1 MPQGTHDALP
11 DTRNESVL
19 VWINGS
25 LTPRAD
31 ARISVFDSGYL
42 VGDGIWEGL
51 RLHQGTL
58 LFLEHHLDRLM
69 DGMARVRLDP
79 GMTRDGIVQA
89 LYDTVSENRMYGGVH
104 VRIMITRGIKKTPSQ
119 DPRLTVGP
127 ANIVIIAE
135 HKKANPGVKRTGVA
149 LQVSSVRRPPLE
161 SLDQRLNCHSKLH
174 EVMAL
179 NEALEAGAD
188 EALML
193 DINGNVATCNATN
206 FFAVV
211 HDQLWTSTGLHCL
224 PGVTRANVIDVARVQ
239 GIPVREF
246 DFEPGRLADASE
258 AFVTGTFGGLTPV
271 HQIAGLEAEMTKTL
285 QPGGPITT
293 SLANGYELAIAD
305 YAARAG
311 HGIGR

>member
-11 DTRNESVL
+11 DSRNESVL

-25 LTPRAD
+25 LIPRAE

-58 LFLEHHLDRLM
+58 LFLEQHLERLF
-69 DGMARVRLDP
+69 DGLARVRLDP
-79 GMTRDGIVQA
+79 GVAREGIIQA
-89 LYDTVSENRMYGGVH
+89 LYETVSSNRMYGGVH
-104 VRIMITRGIKKTPSQ
+104 VRIMVTRGIKKTPSQ

-135 HKKANPGVKRTGVA
+135 HKKANPGVKRAGVS
-149 LQVSSVRRPPLE
+149 LQVSSVRRPPPE

-179 NEALEAGAD
+179 NEALEARAD

-211 HDQLWTSTGLHCL
+211 DDQLWTSTGQHCL
-224 PGVTRANVIDVARVQ
+224 PGITRANVIDVARVQ

-246 DFEPGRLADASE
+246 DFEPGQLVQASE

-271 HQIAGLEAEMTKTL
+271 RQIAGLGSDPVVAL
-285 QPGGPITT
+285 QPGGPITR

-305 YAARAG
+305 YAARVG